1 VWRAVHRLPS
11 FALPYKRFVTEVVC
25 DRSGSFLGSDQSYR
39 ETVRQQGRAMVYD
52 DRQDEDL
59 ARQGAA
65 LAHSTVW
72 RWLSWLGEQLPE
84 AWHRV
89 RQLIRARTSDSA
101 LHWECWGVSP
111 YKYRSESR
119 RLTLQRALEGLV
131 LVEVFRQLFGK
142 AIFPRFAT
150 VASRR

>member
-1 VWRAVHRLPS
+1 
-11 FALPYKRFVTEVVC
+11 LPYKRFVTEVVC
-25 DRSGSFLGSDQSYR
+25 DRSGTFLGSNQSYR
-39 ETVRQQGRAMVYD
+39 ATVRQQGREMVYD

-72 RWLSWLGEQLPE
+72 RWLSWLGDELQD
-84 AWHRV
+84 AWRTV

-101 LHWECWGVSP
+101 LHREPWSVSP
-111 YKYRSESR
+111 YKYRSEAR

-131 LVEVFRQLFGK
+131 LAEVFLRLFGK

-150 VASRR
+150 VAGRR